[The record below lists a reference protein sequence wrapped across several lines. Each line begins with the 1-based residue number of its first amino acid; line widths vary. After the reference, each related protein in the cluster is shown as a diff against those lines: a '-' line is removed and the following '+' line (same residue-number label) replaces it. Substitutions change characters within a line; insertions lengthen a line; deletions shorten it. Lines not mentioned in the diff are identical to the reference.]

1 MTYPD
6 PGGANNDFYTDPP
19 PPRTARELV
28 DQLGIEEAR
37 EFLPEAQQ
45 QAFDNAN
52 PWTDIERANNR
63 LEQRQEELA
72 AFDGDVQRHI
82 TEQGYTAEQA
92 RIVYAQTADVR
103 QPLQDAVNRA
113 GQRARNAYNTYEA
126 NLVNFIE
133 SRRLTQIVA
142 YQSGR
147 YSMQDPRVAAAASL
161 SSSGNNRHDRR
172 DRRDR
177 DGRGGGRAPLGQISG
192 NQRHTPAR

>member
-6 PGGANNDFYTDPP
+6 PGGSNNDFYTDPP

-37 EFLPEAQQ
+37 ELLPAAQQ

-52 PWTDIERANNR
+52 PWTDIERAGHR

-113 GQRARNAYNTYEA
+113 GQRARDVYNTYEA

-161 SSSGNNRHDRR
+161 SSPGNNRHHRR

-177 DGRGGGRAPLGQISG
+177 DGHGGGRAPLGQISG
-192 NQRHTPAR
+192 NQRHASAR